1 MQELERSTPAPK
13 AEKAAPKAQQAAQA
27 APTAADSPAPKLSY
41 AEQRERDKALRRAA
55 KKVEEAEANVTARE
69 KAVADVEAEIAVG
82 CVDPE
87 IFTRHADATKE
98 LENAMSLWELA
109 QMELD
114 ELKERYKQ

>member
-1 MQELERSTPAPK
+1 M
-13 AEKAAPKAQQAAQA
+13 
-27 APTAADSPAPKLSY
+27 ADI
-41 AEQRERDKALRRAA
+41 
-55 KKVEEAEANVTARE
+55 
-69 KAVADVEAEIAVG
+69 EAEIAGG

>member
-1 MQELERSTPAPK
+1 M
-13 AEKAAPKAQQAAQA
+13 
-27 APTAADSPAPKLSY
+27 
-41 AEQRERDKALRRAA
+41 
-55 KKVEEAEANVTARE
+55 
-69 KAVADVEAEIAVG
+69 ADVEAEIAVG